1 MKTQGSSKDLDFNN
15 FIDAETLFNVI
26 KSKWI
31 RFENV
36 GTNQM
41 KFKSNLN
48 SVSIGVNK
56 SDQLLS
62 RKDNITKFHNCQEE
76 VIKLYNKYFKMI
88 HKAVFDAK
96 YGKGLK
102 MLTPK

>member
-1 MKTQGSSKDLDFNN
+1 MKTQRSTKDLDFNN

-41 KFKSNLN
+41 KFKSN
-48 SVSIGVNK
+48 
-56 SDQLLS
+56 
-62 RKDNITKFHNCQEE
+62 
-76 VIKLYNKYFKMI
+76 
-88 HKAVFDAK
+88 
-96 YGKGLK
+96 
-102 MLTPK
+102 